1 VRALTI
7 AANNLRRFLRERS
20 NVFFVFIL
28 PIAIIVLIGAQFGG
42 DPPNRVGVV
51 DEGSNGVTA
60 GAVIA
65 QLDEPRVFESRESLI
80 SAVERG
86 DLSAGVVFP
95 AGLDAGLESGSP
107 PKVFFV
113 SRPDGFGPQYR
124 AVIERALAVSSIEP
138 AAIRFVVER
147 GAEPEAA
154 RSAAAAA
161 RGQVK
166 PVEVELM
173 TSGESEFPQDLGQF
187 DFGASGQLVLFMFLT
202 GLTGSA
208 ALIQTRQLGVS
219 RRMLS
224 TPSGIGSIVVGEGL
238 GRFVVVMVQGVYI
251 MVLTALVFGVDWGDP
266 VGAVSLLLVFSAVA
280 AGAAMLMGSLFRN
293 DQQASAVA
301 IVSGI
306 SLAALGGSMLPL
318 DLLNDTMQT
327 VAKFTPH
334 GWANAGFNQLVL
346 RNGTISD
353 ITVELGVLAAIAAV
367 LLTAAGWRLRRVL
380 TR

>member
-1 VRALTI
+1 MRALTI
-7 AANNLRRFLRERS
+7 ASNNLRRFLRERS

-28 PIAIIVLIGAQFGG
+28 PIAIIILIGAQFGG
-42 DPPNRVGVV
+42 EAPNRLGAV
-51 DEGSNGVTA
+51 DEAPDGITA
-60 GAVIA
+60 GEVIA
-65 QLDEPRVFESRESLI
+65 QLDGPRMFDSKESLI

-95 AGLDAGLESGSP
+95 AGLDTGLESGSP
-107 PKVFFV
+107 PAVFFV

-138 AAIRFVVER
+138 AAIRFAVER
-147 GAEPEAA
+147 GAEPEVARAAAESA
-154 RSAAAAA
+154 RSL
-161 RGQVK
+161 VT
-166 PVEVELM
+166 PIEVDLV

-238 GRFVVVMVQGVYI
+238 GRFVVVVVQGVYI
-251 MVLTALVFGVDWGDP
+251 MALTALVFGVDWGDP
-266 VGAVSLLLVFSAVA
+266 LGAVAMLLVFSAVA

-334 GWANAGFNQLVL
+334 GWANQGFNELVL

-353 ITVELGVLAAIAAV
+353 ITTELLVLAAIAVV
-367 LLTAAGWRLRRVL
+367 LLTAASWRLRRVL